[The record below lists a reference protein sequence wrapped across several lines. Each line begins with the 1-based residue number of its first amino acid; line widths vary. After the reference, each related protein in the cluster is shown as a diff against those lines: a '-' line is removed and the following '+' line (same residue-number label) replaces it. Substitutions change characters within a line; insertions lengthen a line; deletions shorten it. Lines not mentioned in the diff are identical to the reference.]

1 MPETDLVVADSP
13 KTIPKIDKIRTLRKN
28 IYEASNTMRFL
39 DVCAKLWQMKQK
51 ADISFAQVLAASR
64 NWPSAPAVFNGGS
77 SKPHTL

>member
-1 MPETDLVVADSP
+1 
-13 KTIPKIDKIRTLRKN
+13 
-28 IYEASNTMRFL
+28 
-39 DVCAKLWQMKQK
+39 MKQK